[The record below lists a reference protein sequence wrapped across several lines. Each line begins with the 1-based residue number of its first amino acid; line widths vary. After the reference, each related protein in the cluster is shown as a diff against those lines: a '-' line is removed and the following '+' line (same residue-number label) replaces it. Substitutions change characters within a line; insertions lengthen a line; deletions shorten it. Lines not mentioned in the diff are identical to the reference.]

1 MLEKF
6 SLLIAV
12 AGGLSLAALS
22 PVPVEAGAIHLS
34 LGPVAAIGDSDVVQV
49 RVPRC
54 VRRLSNLWSC
64 NTPVSSAPSKA
75 IEHPCDH
82 SWQTAR
88 DGSHCGNRAADKRR
102 G

>member
-1 MLEKF
+1 MLGKLAF
-6 SLLIAV
+6 AIAA

-22 PVPVEAGAIHLS
+22 PAPVEAGAIHLS
-34 LGPVAAIGDSDVVQV
+34 LGPAAAIGDSDVVQV

-54 VRRLSNLWSC
+54 VRSLSNLWSC
-64 NTPVSSAPSKA
+64 NTPVSSAPAKA

-88 DGSHCGNRAADKRR
+88 DGSRCGNRAADKRK